1 MAVQRE
7 KYTNVQGRRG
17 TGWEAN
23 TFPISCVEFC
33 AEWRPSKTGDTPKPS
48 HSDPRR
54 CLFFAHLPQPISVTT
69 SLWDQPKP
77 GSSFHSTTKASGSSH
92 CHDPGGQK
100 GQAHGM
106 VWSLHFMHA
115 CKPHGK
121 GVTPLPRE
129 EGLYNG
135 QREKKML
142 FSTSKQKRAA
152 RRFYSSCQHP
162 ITNQQFAL
170 TTKLSKKRQ
179 RRGHLSDG
187 LRRSQLFAQETEKKK
202 KPQTSISRITF
213 LLKHDKE
220 ENIWQKRPTRGK
232 TEINRI

>member
-1 MAVQRE
+1 MCTVRGELAGKQTLSPFPVWNFALNVLFLLKQGTPPCPPTQIQGDASSP
-7 KYTNVQGRRG
+7 YTCHN
-17 TGWEAN
+17 
-23 TFPISCVEFC
+23 P
-33 AEWRPSKTGDTPKPS
+33 P
-48 HSDPRR
+48 
-54 CLFFAHLPQPISVTT
+54 LLTT
-69 SLWDQPKP
+69 SLWDKPKP
-77 GSSFHSTTKASGSSH
+77 GSSFHFTTKARGSSR
-92 CHDPGGQK
+92 CHNPGGQK
-100 GQAHGM
+100 EQAHVM
-106 VWSLHFMHA
+106 VWGSPHFTHA

-121 GVTPLPRE
+121 CVTPLPGD

-135 QREKKML
+135 QREQKML

-187 LRRSQLFAQETEKKK
+187 LRRSQLFAQETAK